1 MAWTPEN
8 LQLLLA
14 RRRSNAGDFT
24 DTEVRGA
31 SKGCPD
37 LKETLSAFGNMPG
50 GGTVILGLD
59 ASNGYT
65 PTGIEDPAALET
77 LVASQARTAVSP
89 EVQVS
94 FERVVL
100 DGETVVMAKVAGL
113 APEAR
118 PCRTVQGNLAYLRQP
133 DGQYRISDQ
142 EVQQLVAAGTRPRH
156 DTRPVDE
163 TSIADLDPALRENF
177 IAVARSTS
185 RRLSEVSDEEV
196 LRFKRVVEPQGNR
209 LTLAGLYALGRY
221 PQQFEPHL
229 SITAVAEPATR
240 GEVRNLA
247 RVEFDGPLPELLDRA
262 VEWVQRNTRTE
273 VRFGSNGHGQDET
286 EMPMVAVRELL
297 ANALVHRD
305 LGPHTTGKNVQIRL
319 TGDQLVVSSPG
330 GLWGL
335 SQDQLGWPGAK
346 SSVNEF
352 LYEICKLTRTASSHR
367 VVEGEGGGLREV
379 RLALRDAGLR
389 RPGFNDNGVRFTASI
404 PRGTPLTSAD
414 RQWLGELRTD
424 SELSEL
430 QKQLLVSMHHGQTWT
445 GQMVND
451 EFGLVDPAVAVAA
464 LRGIVAAGLAAATGK
479 GNSFAIAPTLVPAGV
494 AVAASPIDRSPT
506 TGLSVGEP
514 IEHDTSVSTAAPA
527 LRAPEPMKTSKN
539 AAAILRELGSVPV
552 EVADISA
559 KTGLT
564 ANQIRYA
571 LSPLLTSGV
580 VVREGGQ
587 GHKVT
592 TYSRAGS

>member
-14 RRRSNAGDFT
+14 RLRSNAGDFT

-37 LKETLSAFGNMPG
+37 LKETLSAFGNMPD
-50 GGTVILGLD
+50 GGTIILGLD
-59 ASNGYT
+59 AANGFT
-65 PTGIEDPAALET
+65 ATGIEDPDALEAV
-77 LVASQARTAVSP
+77 LSSQARTAVAP
-89 EVQVS
+89 EVQVA
-94 FERVVL
+94 FERVIFE
-100 DGETVVMAKVAGL
+100 GETVVIAKVAGV
-113 APEAR
+113 AHEAR
-118 PCRTVQGNLAYLRQP
+118 PCSTVQGNLTYLRQS

-142 EVQQLVAAGTRPRH
+142 ELQQLLAAGTRPRH

-163 TSIADLDPALRENF
+163 TSIADLDSQLRDHF
-177 IAVARSTS
+177 ISVARSAS

-196 LRFKRVVEPQGNR
+196 LRFKRVIEPRGDR

-229 SITAVAEPATR
+229 SITAVAEPAAR
-240 GEVRNLA
+240 GGVRNLD
-247 RVEFDGPLPELLDRA
+247 RVELDGPLPELLDRA

-273 VRFGSNGHGQDET
+273 IRFGSNGHGQDET
-286 EMPMVAVRELL
+286 EMPMVAVRELI

-305 LGPHTTGKNVQIRL
+305 LGPYTTGKNVQIRL
-319 TGDQLVVSSPG
+319 TGKQLVVSSPG

-335 SQDQLGWPGAK
+335 SQDQLGWPGAN

-352 LYEICKLTRTASSHR
+352 LYEICKMTRTASAHR
-367 VVEGEGGGLREV
+367 VIEGEGGGLREV
-379 RLALRDAGLR
+379 RLTLRDAGLR
-389 RPGFNDNGVRFTASI
+389 RPGFIDNGTGFSASV
-404 PRGTPLTSAD
+404 PRGTPLTAAD
-414 RQWLGELRTD
+414 RQWLGELPAAVG
-424 SELSEL
+424 LSEI
-430 QKQLLVSMHHGQTWT
+430 QKQLLGSMRNGQSWNN
-445 GQMVND
+445 QLVQD
-451 EFGLVDPAVAVAA
+451 EFGLSDSAEAA
-464 LRGIVAAGLAAATGK
+464 TALQGLVAAGLAAATGK
-479 GNSFAIAPTLVPAGV
+479 GASLVIAPSLAPAPV
-494 AVAASPIDRSPT
+494 AAAKSAVANASVE
-506 TGLSVGEP
+506 GQAVG
-514 IEHDTSVSTAAPA
+514 HDTAASNAAPA
-527 LRAPEPMKTSKN
+527 RHSPEPMKTSKN

-552 EVADISA
+552 EVADISE

-571 LSPLLTSGV
+571 LSPLLTAGIV
-580 VVREGGQ
+580 IREGGQ

>member
-8 LQLLLA
+8 LKLLLA
-14 RRRSNAGDFT
+14 RLRSNAGDFT
-24 DTEVRGA
+24 DIEVRGA

-37 LKETLSAFGNMPG
+37 LKETLSAFGNMPE
-50 GGTVILGLD
+50 GGTIVLGLD
-59 ASNGYT
+59 AANGFT
-65 PTGIEDPAALET
+65 ATGIEDPDALEAV
-77 LVASQARTAVSP
+77 LSSQARTAVAP
-89 EVQVS
+89 EVQVA

-100 DGETVVMAKVAGL
+100 EGETVVIAKVAGITH
-113 APEAR
+113 EAR
-118 PCRTVQGNLAYLRQP
+118 PCRTVQGNLAYLRQS

-142 EVQQLVAAGTRPRH
+142 ELQQLLSAGTRPRH

-163 TSIADLDPALRENF
+163 TSIADLDSQLRDHF
-177 IAVARSTS
+177 ISVARSAS

-196 LRFKRVVEPQGNR
+196 LRFKRVIEPRGDR

-229 SITAVAEPATR
+229 SITAVAEPAAR
-240 GEVRNLA
+240 GGVRNLD

-273 VRFGSNGHGQDET
+273 IRFGSNGHGQDET
-286 EMPMVAVRELL
+286 EIPMIAVRELI

-319 TGDQLVVSSPG
+319 TGKQLVVSSPG

-352 LYEICKLTRTASSHR
+352 LYEICKMTRTASSHR
-367 VVEGEGGGLREV
+367 VIEGEGGGLREV

-389 RPGFNDNGVRFTASI
+389 RPGFIDNGTGFSASV
-404 PRGTPLTSAD
+404 PRGTLLTAAD
-414 RQWLGELRTD
+414 RHWLGELPD
-424 SELSEL
+424 AVGLSEI
-430 QKQLLVSMHHGQTWT
+430 QKQLLGSMRNGQSWNN
-445 GQMVND
+445 QLVQD
-451 EFGLVDPAVAVAA
+451 EFGLSNSAEAGTA
-464 LRGIVAAGLAAATGK
+464 LQGLVAAGLAVATGK
-479 GNSFAIAPTLVPAGV
+479 GASTVIAPSLAPAP
-494 AVAASPIDRSPT
+494 VAAAKST
-506 TGLSVGEP
+506 VANG
-514 IEHDTSVSTAAPA
+514 TAAGQA
-527 LRAPEPMKTSKN
+527 IGHETAASNAAAAHHSPEPMKTSKN
-539 AAAILRELGSVPV
+539 AEAILRELGSVPV
-552 EVADISA
+552 EVADISE

-571 LSPLLTSGV
+571 LSPLLTAGIV
-580 VVREGGQ
+580 IREGGQ
-587 GHKVT
+587 GHKMT